1 MSVVGITVAPPPVTC
16 ATIVCLL
23 RLKVKEARTSFQRT
37 SLTRLIS
44 EGLSGFFFPN
54 LKIQLF
60 TYESLHSEHRC
71 VAH

>member
-16 ATIVCLL
+16 ATVVCLL

-44 EGLSGFFFPN
+44 EGLSVFFF
-54 LKIQLF
+54 K
-60 TYESLHSEHRC
+60 SEDS
-71 VAH
+71 VIYI